1 MYCRVFQSNREVGF
15 QKRLSIRK
23 SVVRKVLCIPQ
34 IEYLLHEELV
44 VNKRMK
50 PDDYLPQNHLKTCAS
65 RLPFDPLNRSRL
77 FDFMM
82 SESLLVRKNGSQFT
96 HLDAKHKFKKILYL
110 LNQLRDRHRTFG
122 PFLIVDSPN
131 QIGSL
136 LKIRC
141 FMERRAMIQS
151 LITASELLDINSG

>member
-1 MYCRVFQSNREVGF
+1 MLDNPYQD
-15 QKRLSIRK
+15 KLK
-23 SVVRKVLCIPQ
+23 KVL
-34 IEYLLHEELV
+34 
-44 VNKRMK
+44 
-50 PDDYLPQNHLKTCAS
+50 
-65 RLPFDPLNRSRL
+65 LNRSRL

-96 HLDAKHKFKKILYL
+96 HLDAKHKFKKNL